1 MYTWE
6 NLLFYNKTFKKDHT
20 LGLTFLQSIQQETY
34 EKSEI
39 KVKDLPYENQTWNNV
54 GSAQTIESVSSDY
67 QRWNLVFCAPIIT
80 TKTAI
85 CCTRCCRYDG
95 SVWCWGINWLLS
107 PPALAWQLLNIRY
120 FVSNWC

>member
-1 MYTWE
+1 MSSDRSGSPARAVNARDNRRMYTWE

-67 QRWNLVFCAPIIT
+67 QRWA
-80 TKTAI
+80 TA
-85 CCTRCCRYDG
+85 
-95 SVWCWGINWLLS
+95 V
-107 PPALAWQLLNIRY
+107 
-120 FVSNWC
+120 